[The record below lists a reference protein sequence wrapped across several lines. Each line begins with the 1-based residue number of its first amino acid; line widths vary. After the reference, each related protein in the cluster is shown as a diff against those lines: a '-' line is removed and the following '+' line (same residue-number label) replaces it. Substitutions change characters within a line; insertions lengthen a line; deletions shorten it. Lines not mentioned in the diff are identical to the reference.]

1 MSYESYESMMGLGI
15 DPVLPSTAPGA
26 LLQTVAPR
34 QNMDTGHSGGGA
46 VLAIGALGALLMGVV
61 VLGLAMP
68 FALGAIGGAIAAPS
82 GLKKGAAKKGAV
94 YGGLIGIGVN
104 IALSLMTSVIQAAS
118 GSRTSYIG
126 GAGIVPLAV
135 GLYIGYKQREQRPA

>member
-1 MSYESYESMMGLGI
+1 MSYESMMGFGV
-15 DPVLPSTAPGA
+15 DTGSMATAATSVQP
-26 LLQTVAPR
+26 QTVASE
-34 QNMDTGHSGGGA
+34 QNITSNHPNGGGA
-46 VLAIGALGALLMGVV
+46 ILALGALGALLFGVV

-68 FALGAIGGAIAAPS
+68 FALGAIGGALAAPS
-82 GLKKGAAKKGAV
+82 GQKKESAKRGAV

-104 IALSLMTSVIQAAS
+104 IALSFMTSVIQAAS

-135 GLYIGYKQREQRPA
+135 GLYIGYKQRERV

>member
-1 MSYESYESMMGLGI
+1 MSYESMMGLGV
-15 DPVLPSTAPGA
+15 DPVPATTAPGTP
-26 LLQTVAPR
+26 LQTVAPQ
-34 QNMDTGHSGGGA
+34 QNIENGHSGGGA
-46 VLAIGALGALLMGVV
+46 ILAIGALGALLLGVV

-82 GLKKGAAKKGAV
+82 GLKKVAAKRGAV

-135 GLYIGYKQREQRPA
+135 GLYIGYKQREQRSA

>member
-1 MSYESYESMMGLGI
+1 MSYESMMGLGV
-15 DPVLPSTAPGA
+15 DPVPATAAPGA
-26 LLQTVAPR
+26 PLQTVLPQ
-34 QNMDTGHSGGGA
+34 QNIENGHSGGGSI
-46 VLAIGALGALLMGVV
+46 LAIGALGALLLGVV

-104 IALSLMTSVIQAAS
+104 IALSFMTSVIQAAS

-135 GLYIGYKQREQRPA
+135 GLYIGYKQREQRLA